1 MSLSYLGFSSQLQGF
16 YFRDIEL
23 GRNKM
28 RISYNSKQPKKDRR
42 DNMKVI
48 RVIGDTTVLYGDARD
63 C

>member
-28 RISYNSKQPKKDRR
+28 RISYNSKQHKKDRR
-42 DNMKVI
+42 DNKKVI
-48 RVIGDTTVLYGDARD
+48 RVIGDITVLYVDARD